1 MKKKLLFL
9 IMLISFLFPIKSFAL
24 SGNVT
29 FSCNSTTVNVNDEIR
44 CKITGYSD
52 LQVSEIFANLSADGS
67 MRIKNFRAERIWDIR
82 SEWPNL
88 SLYSTTK
95 NPGNFEIG
103 TVYLTATSA
112 GTGTF
117 YMSGITFNGEDGS
130 TVSVPNKS
138 VSVTVKGTTP
148 TPTPDPTPTPTPEPP
163 VVKSSD
169 SSLKSLT
176 VSTGKFDFNPTIKE
190 YNIEVG
196 SNINTI
202 RFEAVPNDTKATV
215 KLPDSLSLKEGANQ
229 FLIVVTAED
238 SSTTTYTIN
247 VNKLEKILSDNALLT
262 SLKINGY
269 NIKFSKDVFEYNLGT
284 IKSNKLD
291 INAISEDEKSTV
303 VILGNDNI
311 GKDDTVIIKVTSE
324 AGTVKR
330 YIIYASYEESV
341 TPAPVV
347 DNSMLTIVSA
357 LFAFASFI
365 VFLLVVTRKK
375 IKVRKKEKDPAVDEA
390 KRAKELEKKQKQEA
404 LRQKREAKKKEK
416 ELLKQQKLQAA
427 REARLKKET
436 EIKLAEAKKQEEMR
450 QRKLQEEQR
459 RLEEIAR
466 KEALAKEKN
475 DQAALEK
482 AAKEKE
488 KQLREIKLREEKER
502 AEREKAE
509 REAAK
514 KESEKRLKEEK
525 ERAARVR
532 EDRERHKREMEE
544 KARETKKL
552 QDEREKLEKE
562 RAKLERIQQEQE
574 KRDNSEKTK
583 EEKERLKKE
592 QAERAKAV
600 RELEEQYKQEI
611 EKEKKL
617 KAERD
622 KAMKEKMTKERIEQ
636 EKAAKEQAKQDKID
650 AAKQKELDKLR
661 AKEAKPDVEEEYE
674 EEYEEEVD
682 NEALIKER
690 YKDSENIS
698 SERVEKVVNSAP
710 APETVAPVQ
719 EEEEEDDSDVME
731 ISPEEVL
738 SVVKRKKKKKMS
750 NAINAKNNN

>member
-1 MKKKLLFL
+1 MKKRLLFL
-9 IMLISFLFPIKSFAL
+9 ILLISFLFPIKSLAL

-44 CKITGYSD
+44 CKIVGYSD
-52 LQVSEIFANLSADGS
+52 LQVSEVFANLSADGNI
-67 MRIKNFRAERIWDIR
+67 RIKNFKAERIWDIR

-103 TVYLTATSA
+103 TVYLTAKTA

-117 YMSGITFNGEDGS
+117 YMTGITFNGEDGS
-130 TVSVPNKS
+130 TISVASKS
-138 VSVTVKGTTP
+138 VSVTIKGTTLV
-148 TPTPDPTPTPTPEPP
+148 PTPDPTPEPTPEPP

-169 SSLKSLT
+169 SKLKSLT
-176 VSTGKFDFNPTIKE
+176 VSIGKIDFNPSVTE

-215 KLPDSLSLKEGANQ
+215 KLPDILSLKEGANQ
-229 FLIVVTAED
+229 FLIVVAAED

-247 VNKLEKILSDNALLT
+247 VNKLEKILSDNALLS

-269 NIKFSKDVFEYNLGT
+269 DIKFSKDVFEYNLGT

-291 INAISEDEKSTV
+291 INAISDDEKSTV
-303 VILGNDNI
+303 VVLGNDNI
-311 GKDDTVIIKVTSE
+311 GKDDTVIIEVTSE
-324 AGTVKR
+324 AGTVRR
-330 YIIYASYEESV
+330 YIVYASYEKAITQE
-341 TPAPVV
+341 PVV

-365 VFLLVVTRKK
+365 VFILVVTRKK
-375 IKVRKKEKDPAVDEA
+375 IVRKKEKDPAIDEA

-404 LRQKREAKKKEK
+404 IKKEK
-416 ELLKQQKLQAA
+416 EMLKQQKLQAKK
-427 REARLKKET
+427 EARLKKEA
-436 EIKLAEAKKQEEMR
+436 EKKLAEAKRQEEIR

-475 DQAALEK
+475 DQAALAK

-488 KQLREIKLREEKER
+488 KQLREIKLREDKEK

-525 ERAARVR
+525 ERSARER
-532 EDRERHKREMEE
+532 EARERHKREMEE
-544 KARETKKL
+544 KSRETKKL

-562 RAKLERIQQEQE
+562 RARLERLQQEQE

-592 QAERAKAV
+592 QAERAKAT
-600 RELEEQYKQEI
+600 RELEEQYRQER

-622 KAMKEKMTKERIEQ
+622 KAMKEKMAKERIEQ

-650 AAKQKELDKLR
+650 AAKQKELEKLQ
-661 AKEAKPDVEEEYE
+661 AKEAKPVVEEEDDYE
-674 EEYEEEVD
+674 EEEEVD

-698 SERVEKVVNSAP
+698 SEKVEKVVNSAP
-710 APETVAPVQ
+710 APETVVDAPV
-719 EEEEEDDSDVME
+719 EEEEDDFDVME

-738 SVVKRKKKKKMS
+738 SVVKKKKKKKMS

>member
-1 MKKKLLFL
+1 MKKRLLFL
-9 IMLISFLFPIKSFAL
+9 ILLISFLFPIKSLAL

-44 CKITGYSD
+44 CKIVGYSD
-52 LQVSEIFANLSADGS
+52 LQVSEVFANLSADGNI
-67 MRIKNFRAERIWDIR
+67 RIKNFKAERIWDIR

-103 TVYLTATSA
+103 TVYLTAKTA

-117 YMSGITFNGEDGS
+117 YMTGITFNGEDGS
-130 TVSVPNKS
+130 TISVASKS
-138 VSVTVKGTTP
+138 VSVTIKGTTP
-148 TPTPDPTPTPTPEPP
+148 VPTPDPTPEPTPEPP

-169 SSLKSLT
+169 SKLKSLT
-176 VSTGKFDFNPTIKE
+176 VSIGKIDFNPSVTE

-247 VNKLEKILSDNALLT
+247 VNKLEKILSDNALLS

-269 NIKFSKDVFEYNLGT
+269 DIKFSKDVFEYNLGT

-291 INAISEDEKSTV
+291 INAISDDEKSTV
-303 VILGNDNI
+303 VVLGNDNI
-311 GKDDTVIIKVTSE
+311 GKDDTVIIEVTSE
-324 AGTVKR
+324 AGTVRR
-330 YIIYASYEESV
+330 YIVYASYEKAITQE
-341 TPAPVV
+341 PVV

-365 VFLLVVTRKK
+365 VFILVVTRKK
-375 IKVRKKEKDPAVDEA
+375 IVRKKEKDPVIDEA

-404 LRQKREAKKKEK
+404 IKKEK
-416 ELLKQQKLQAA
+416 EMLKQQKLQAKK
-427 REARLKKET
+427 EARLKKEA
-436 EIKLAEAKKQEEMR
+436 EKKLAEAKRQEEIR

-475 DQAALEK
+475 DQAALAK

-488 KQLREIKLREEKER
+488 KQLREIKLREDKEK

-525 ERAARVR
+525 ERSARER
-532 EDRERHKREMEE
+532 EERERHKREMEE
-544 KARETKKL
+544 KSRETKKL

-562 RAKLERIQQEQE
+562 RARLERLQQEQE

-592 QAERAKAV
+592 QAERAKAT
-600 RELEEQYKQEI
+600 RELEEQYRQER

-622 KAMKEKMTKERIEQ
+622 KAMKEKMAKERIEQ

-650 AAKQKELDKLR
+650 AAKQKELEKLQ
-661 AKEAKPDVEEEYE
+661 AKEAKPVVEEEDDYE
-674 EEYEEEVD
+674 EEEEVD

-698 SERVEKVVNSAP
+698 SEKVEKVVNSAP
-710 APETVAPVQ
+710 APETVVDTPD
-719 EEEEEDDSDVME
+719 EEEEDDFDVME

-738 SVVKRKKKKKMS
+738 SVVKKKKKKKMS